1 MAENEE
7 ELKSLFLRMKEEN
20 EKLACQHSKKGF
32 QSHHFIANR
41 RGKGENSRFCFFW
54 TPKSLLMVTKAMKL
68 KDTCSLEESYDKP
81 RQHIK
86 KQRHH
91 FAYKGPYSQAMD
103 FFSSHVWM

>member
-1 MAENEE
+1 
-7 ELKSLFLRMKEEN
+7 
-20 EKLACQHSKKGF
+20 
-32 QSHHFIANR
+32 
-41 RGKGENSRFCFFW
+41 
-54 TPKSLLMVTKAMKL
+54 MVTKAMKL

-103 FFSSHVWM
+103 FFSSHVWMWELDHKEGWALLNCGAREDSQESLGQQKDQTSQF